1 MGKIVGKGLVGINTT
16 VGGESVRLSSGDA
29 MKAKLIDTEPDPVSF

>member
-1 MGKIVGKGLVGINTT
+1 MSSAT
-16 VGGESVRLSSGDA
+16 SVRLSSGDA